1 MDEEI
6 AFYCRNFCLNKFKLL
21 SFFKNNN
28 ISDYFYLNNENNIL
42 IKKINILESKNNI
55 LKSEIRELSSSSHSL
70 ENFARYNL
78 GLVKNDETFV
88 HVIIK

>member
-1 MDEEI
+1 M
-6 AFYCRNFCLNKFKLL
+6 KKLL
-21 SFFKNNN
+21 FIAGVFILINLNYSLFYQNNN

-42 IKKINILESKNNI
+42 IEKITAIELKNNK
-55 LKSEIRELSSSSHSL
+55 LTTEIKELSSSTHSL

-78 GLVKNDETFV
+78 GLVKSDETFV